1 MRPGSRVRRVF
12 GQGRSGWAATP
23 DHRETRG
30 NAGSVRVVSVDRV
43 LLGKSPAF
51 LDRTEIASDRRVANC
66 HQLSFYTD
74 HPDQDKENKGLAG
87 QSAPSCPDQTA
98 SHPDQPPWDDDR
110 EWISRWQK
118 AGPTLAE
125 REPVVR
131 AWIASTPP
139 GPLPR
144 GLPATELA
152 RIARNHGIELEVER
166 RELAVSDPD
175 ARGRG

>member
-1 MRPGSRVRRVF
+1 M
-12 GQGRSGWAATP
+12 
-23 DHRETRG
+23 
-30 NAGSVRVVSVDRV
+30 
-43 LLGKSPAF
+43 
-51 LDRTEIASDRRVANC
+51 
-66 HQLSFYTD
+66 
-74 HPDQDKENKGLAG
+74 
-87 QSAPSCPDQTA
+87 
-98 SHPDQPPWDDDR
+98 
-110 EWISRWQK
+110 
-118 AGPTLAE
+118 
-125 REPVVR
+125 VR